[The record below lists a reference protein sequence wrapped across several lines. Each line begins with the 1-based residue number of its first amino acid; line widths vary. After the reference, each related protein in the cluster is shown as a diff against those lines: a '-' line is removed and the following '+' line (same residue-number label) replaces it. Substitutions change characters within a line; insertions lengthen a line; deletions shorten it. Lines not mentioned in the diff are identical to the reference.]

1 MIWHTLPDL
10 ATLARIHEDTA
21 VATLGI
27 TFTGVGDDFLEGRM
41 PVDART
47 VQPMGILHGGA
58 SVLLAETLGSCAASY
73 CVDPTR
79 EVCVGLDIN
88 ANHLRPVRSGAVT
101 GRATPIHVGRTTQVW
116 AIDIRDEQE
125 RRVCI
130 ARLTMAV
137 IAKERAP

>member
-88 ANHLRPVRSGAVT
+88 ANRLRPVRSGAVT